1 MTPDTLTCI
10 HIQSSDYNKPSI
22 LANLIHSAEQ
32 QREAQRA
39 TQSISGGLA
48 AASLSAVT
56 AAGGGAASAG
66 GGAASAAGGA
76 ASAGG
81 GAGGESHS
89 QIVVTSLHSNR
100 STANRDNTSSAIS
113 GNYTC
118 VIYCQC

>member
-48 AASLSAVT
+48 AASVSA
-56 AAGGGAASAG
+56 AAGGGAAAPRRPAAPLSRGGPRSLFGCSPTPMLLAG
-66 GGAASAAGGA
+66 LE
-76 ASAGG
+76 
-81 GAGGESHS
+81 ESL
-89 QIVVTSLHSNR
+89 IVR
-100 STANRDNTSSAIS
+100 
-113 GNYTC
+113 
-118 VIYCQC
+118 